1 MNRIYT
7 GTGDKGTTAIHG
19 GVRVPKTDVRIEA
32 NGCIDELNVAVGF
45 IRTSLRPDHEW
56 QYLLRGIQLNLMTV
70 MSLVATRSDM
80 RESNPNKLPDDLVDA
95 LEGCIDRINKRCTPA
110 DSFILPGGT
119 PLASA
124 LHQAR
129 VGARKAERWL
139 WRLHELDSV
148 PDLIV
153 IYLNRLSDLFFIMA
167 RHELHQDGCKEEI
180 WREFGYK
187 RKLK

>member
-80 RESNPNKLPDDLVDA
+80 RESL
-95 LEGCIDRINKRCTPA
+95 
-110 DSFILPGGT
+110 S
-119 PLASA
+119 
-124 LHQAR
+124 
-129 VGARKAERWL
+129 
-139 WRLHELDSV
+139 
-148 PDLIV
+148 LIH
-153 IYLNRLSDLFFIMA
+153 I
-167 RHELHQDGCKEEI
+167 
-180 WREFGYK
+180 
-187 RKLK
+187 

>member
-95 LEGCIDRINKRCTPA
+95 LEGWNHPCTLDDR
-110 DSFILPGGT
+110 L
-119 PLASA
+119 LALSKSLREPSSSA
-124 LHQAR
+124 F
-129 VGARKAERWL
+129 VERIFVL
-139 WRLHELDSV
+139 QR
-148 PDLIV
+148 
-153 IYLNRLSDLFFIMA
+153 
-167 RHELHQDGCKEEI
+167 
-180 WREFGYK
+180 
-187 RKLK
+187 